1 MRMAAEN
8 AIVQRKNPK
17 IATRILDSGTKI
29 KIYFGNIVIPATLND
44 SDTAKALIKML
55 PYTISL
61 SNYGNDFCGVMEQ
74 PLPYNEEDV
83 HNGWLNGD
91 IDFATDGN
99 WFTILFGGEENSG
112 GYGYQV
118 NIGKIDCELEKISSL
133 RGSQQVRIELAE
145 VSEEAEG

>member
-1 MRMAAEN
+1 MRMAVEN
-8 AIVQRKNPK
+8 AIVQRENPK
-17 IATRILDSGTKI
+17 IATRILDNGTKI
-29 KIYFGNIVIPATLND
+29 KMYFGNIVIPAMLND

-61 SNYGNDFCGVMEQ
+61 SNYGNDFCGVMEH

-112 GYGYQV
+112 SYGYQV